1 MKVVEKVSWLM
12 GPVQGNLFPHLNE
25 CLKTPLTDQEKRLVS
40 ILEIIQVERH
50 VVKAV
55 SRYRWPGPLCR
66 LKCVLA
72 LISLFLSQYIRPSLF
87 FSTFPHTYKCLQVYS
102 LLVTIYRL

>member
-12 GPVQGNLFPHLNE
+12 GRVQGNLFPHLNE

-50 VVKAV
+50 VVK
-55 SRYRWPGPLCR
+55 PN
-66 LKCVLA
+66 
-72 LISLFLSQYIRPSLF
+72 
-87 FSTFPHTYKCLQVYS
+87 FP
-102 LLVTIYRL
+102 